1 MKKVAFHTLGCKL
14 NFSETSAIGRLFTA
28 KGFVTVTL
36 AQRPHVFVL
45 NTCSV
50 TENAD
55 HKCAKIVREAL
66 KMAPE
71 SFVIVI
77 GCYAQLKPAEIAAI
91 PGVDAVFGTH
101 EKFKLLDWITDWHK
115 KQSDEWAT
123 IQVTSIKEKLAF
135 APAYSIGDRTRTFLK
150 VQDGCS
156 YACSF
161 CTIPLARGASRSATI
176 AEVVAQAQTIA
187 SKNVKEIV
195 LTGVNLGD
203 FGIIDYKRQTNFFE
217 LIQAL
222 DNVEGIERF
231 RISSIEPNLLDT
243 TIIDFVAT
251 SKRFV
256 PHFHIPLQS
265 GSDKILKLMR
275 RRYLTKCYQARVA
288 HLKAQMPSCCIGVDV
303 LVGFPGETEEDFLET
318 YHFLNEL
325 AIAYIHVFPYSER
338 AHTKAAHMADVVPQK
353 ERVKRARMLRILSE
367 KKLRHFY
374 SQHLGHTATVLFEYG
389 TDDGVTEGFTE
400 NYIRVQV
407 PYQPALANRLC
418 KVLLKE
424 INAAGLVVPALYPLT

>member
-14 NFSETSAIGRLFTA
+14 NFSETSEIGRLFTE

-36 AQRPHVFVL
+36 AQRPDVFVL

-55 HKCAKIVREAL
+55 HKCAKTVREAL
-66 KMAPE
+66 KMAPKA
-71 SFVIVI
+71 FVIVI
-77 GCYAQLKPAEIAAI
+77 GCYAQLKPEKIAAI

-101 EKFKLLDWITDWHK
+101 EKFKLLDWITDWNK
-115 KQSDEWAT
+115 KRSDEWAT

-135 APAYSIGDRTRTFLK
+135 SPAYSLGDRTRTFLK

-156 YACSF
+156 YHCSF
-161 CTIPLARGASRSATI
+161 CTIPLARGPSRSASI
-176 AEVVAQAQTIA
+176 AEVVTQVQTIVR
-187 SKNVKEIV
+187 NDVKEIV

-203 FGIIDYKRQTNFFE
+203 FGIIDQKRQSNFFE

-222 DNVEGIERF
+222 DEIEGIKRF
-231 RISSIEPNLLDT
+231 RISSIEPNLLRKE
-243 TIIDFVAT
+243 IIDFVAV
-251 SKRFV
+251 SKCFV
-256 PHFHIPLQS
+256 PHFHMPLQS
-265 GSDKILKLMR
+265 GSNKILKLMQ
-275 RRYLTKCYQARVA
+275 RRYTTTLYQERVA
-288 HLKAQMPSCCIGVDV
+288 YLKEKIPSCCIGIDV
-303 LVGFPGETEEDFLET
+303 LVGFPGETEEDFLES

-325 AIAYIHVFPYSER
+325 PIAYIHVFPYSER
-338 AHTKAAHMADVVPQK
+338 AHTKAAHMDQVVPQR

-374 SQHLGHTATVLFEYG
+374 SQYLGHTATVLFEYG
-389 TDDGVTEGFTE
+389 TDNSVIEGFTE
-400 NYIRVQV
+400 NYIRVQL

-418 KVLLKE
+418 KVLLKK
-424 INAAGLVVPALYPLT
+424 INAEGMVIPELLKS

>member
-14 NFSETSAIGRLFTA
+14 NFSETSEIGRLFTE
-28 KGFVTVTL
+28 KGFITVTL
-36 AQRPHVFVL
+36 AQRPHIFVL

-66 KMAPE
+66 KIAPKA
-71 SFVIVI
+71 FIIVI
-77 GCYAQLKPAEIAAI
+77 GCYAQLKPEEIAAI

-101 EKFKLLDWITDWHK
+101 EKFKLLDWITDWNK
-115 KQSDEWAT
+115 KRSDESAT
-123 IQVTSIKEKLAF
+123 IQVISIKEKLAF
-135 APAYSIGDRTRTFLK
+135 SPAYSLGDRTRTFLK

-156 YACSF
+156 YRCSF

-176 AEVVAQAQTIA
+176 AEVVTQVQTIVRN
-187 SKNVKEIV
+187 NVKEIV

-203 FGIIDYKRQTNFFE
+203 FGIIDQKRQTNFFE

-222 DNVEGIERF
+222 DKVDGIKRF
-231 RISSIEPNLLDT
+231 RISSIEPNLLRKE
-243 TIIDFVAT
+243 IIDFVAV
-251 SKRFV
+251 SKYFV

-265 GSDKILKLMR
+265 GTNKILKLMQ
-275 RRYLTKCYQARVA
+275 RRYTTTLYQERVA
-288 HLKAQMPSCCIGVDV
+288 YLKEKIPSCCIGIDV

-325 AIAYIHVFPYSER
+325 PIAYIHVFPYSER
-338 AHTKAAHMADVVPQK
+338 AHTKAAYMDQVVPQR

-389 TDDGVTEGFTE
+389 ADDGVIEGFTE
-400 NYIRVQV
+400 NYIRVQL
-407 PYQPALANRLC
+407 PYQPGLANRLC
-418 KVLLKE
+418 KVLLKK
-424 INAAGLVVPALYPLT
+424 INSEGIVIPELLKM

>member
-14 NFSETSAIGRLFTA
+14 NFSETSEIGRLFTE

-55 HKCAKIVREAL
+55 HKCAKIVKEAL
-66 KMAPE
+66 KMAPKA
-71 SFVIVI
+71 FVIVI
-77 GCYAQLKPAEIAAI
+77 GCYAQLKPEEIAAI

-101 EKFKLLDWITDWHK
+101 EKFKLLHWITDWNK
-115 KQSDEWAT
+115 KRSDEWAT
-123 IQVTSIKEKLAF
+123 IQVTSIKEKLPF
-135 APAYSIGDRTRTFLK
+135 SPAYSLGDRTRTFLK

-156 YACSF
+156 YRCSF

-176 AEVVAQAQTIA
+176 TEVVTQVQTIVRN
-187 SKNVKEIV
+187 NVKEIV

-203 FGIIDYKRQTNFFE
+203 FGIINQQRQTNFFE

-222 DNVEGIERF
+222 DEIDGIKRF
-231 RISSIEPNLLDT
+231 RISSIEPNLLRKE
-243 TIIDFVAT
+243 IIDFVTA

-265 GSDKILKLMR
+265 GSDKILKLMQ
-275 RRYLTKCYQARVA
+275 RRYTTALYQERVTY
-288 HLKAQMPSCCIGVDV
+288 LKEKMASCCIGIDV

-325 AIAYIHVFPYSER
+325 PIAYIHVFPYSER
-338 AHTKAAHMADVVPQK
+338 AHTKAAHMDQVVPQK

-374 SQHLGHTATVLFEYG
+374 SQHLGDTATVLFEYG
-389 TDDGVTEGFTE
+389 ADNGVMEGFTE
-400 NYIRVQV
+400 NYIRVQL
-407 PYQPALANRLC
+407 PHQPALANKLC

-424 INAAGLVVPALYPLT
+424 INSEGIVIPELLKS